1 MSEKNEVP
9 DFSGYETIVVLMSDL
24 NPLKD
29 TVIKIGNWVESG
41 GSVLFA
47 LTLQKDTY
55 VSDH

>member
-1 MSEKNEVP
+1 
-9 DFSGYETIVVLMSDL
+9 MSDL

-55 VSDH
+55 VRSLSRNWELQTLIMEMFW